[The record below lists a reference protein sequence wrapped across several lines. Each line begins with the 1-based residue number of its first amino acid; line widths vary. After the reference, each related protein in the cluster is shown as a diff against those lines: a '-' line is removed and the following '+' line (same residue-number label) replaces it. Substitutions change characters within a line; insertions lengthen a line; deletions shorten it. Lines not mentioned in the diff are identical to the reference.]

1 MLVVSTVLIP
11 VSFGFALIFSVILI
25 LIVVM
30 LMLFISRMRGESG
43 LRLFLASQTKKNEEK
58 NYYKS
63 HRASLRCSVGKLR
76 PVFSK
81 IWISNSRTCA
91 LASSNSTPACR

>member
-43 LRLFLASQTKKNEEK
+43 AIATSVLCVDGRMFAIQRRQCRVIAPCYALARHGTGARR
-58 NYYKS
+58 
-63 HRASLRCSVGKLR
+63 RAL
-76 PVFSK
+76 
-81 IWISNSRTCA
+81 
-91 LASSNSTPACR
+91 LASSS